1 MNNLYLN
8 CNEILELDDIKV
20 GIELNDNIPDLLQNI
35 FTNTQQ
41 ERGGNIE
48 CRVLASI
55 YKCILTENNVFTT
68 STPNDLPILQENQV
82 ANLYLLPINH
92 DIEYHFITICRVGDN
107 YIIYS
112 VNGRDYIP
120 HFQVNIHQFNIWYQQ
135 LIQRDPGIMDYQENI
150 NDIQIAEPWNGLT
163 HVDLQTSFQHA
174 IDERYNEDND
184 DDEDE
189 DEQEDQWDYW
199 KREYLNKDLSYYN
212 PKILIFTRDE
222 SKLKKNQSELLKKQ
236 IPPAQTKKPSVGGLK
251 RKTNKR
257 KTNKR
262 KTNKRKTNKRKTN
275 KRTNKRRTNKRTL
288 KRRRY

>member
-1 MNNLYLN
+1 MTNLYLN
-8 CNEILELDDIKV
+8 CNEIPELDNIKA
-20 GIELNDNIPDLLQNI
+20 GIDLNDNIPDLLQNI

-41 ERGGNIE
+41 ERGDNIE

-55 YKCILTENNVFTT
+55 YKCILTENNIFTT

-82 ANLYLLPINH
+82 ANLYLLSINP

-120 HFQVNIHQFNIWYQQ
+120 QFQVNIRQFNIWYQQ
-135 LIQRDPGIMDYQENI
+135 LIQRDPGMMDYQENI
-150 NDIQIAEPWNGLT
+150 NDIKIAEPWNGLT

-174 IDERYNEDND
+174 IDERYNEDNED
-184 DDEDE
+184 NEDE
-189 DEQEDQWDYW
+189 DEQQDQWDYW

-212 PKILIFTRDE
+212 PKILLFTRDE
-222 SKLKKNQSELLKKQ
+222 SKVKKNQLEVLKKQ

-251 RKTNKR
+251 RKTKR

-262 KTNKRKTNKRKTN
+262 KIKRKTNKR
-275 KRTNKRRTNKRTL
+275 RTL